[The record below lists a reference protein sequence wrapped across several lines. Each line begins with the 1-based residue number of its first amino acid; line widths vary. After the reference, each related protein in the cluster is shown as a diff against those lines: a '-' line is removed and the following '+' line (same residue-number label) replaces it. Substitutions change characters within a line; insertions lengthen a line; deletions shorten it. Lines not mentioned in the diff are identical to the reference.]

1 MLFRPLLPASVRSAE
16 MPPAE
21 ADPQRLYPEELRHIQ
36 RAVEKRRREF
46 AAGRILA
53 REALASAGIAEDL
66 RLRALLVDDDRTPR
80 WPEGVVGSIT
90 HCGSLCAVAI
100 ARSSDCAGLGL
111 DVEPAQPLKSEL
123 LPQIVRPEE
132 FERVD
137 ALPDG
142 VRALGG
148 IAAFA
153 MKEALYKAI
162 YPIRRRF
169 LDFRDVEIVRV
180 DCASEAAQAS
190 ADWRGEFEAIVH
202 VEDARLPE
210 HPRIAGRFR
219 IAHGHVAAAVVLPA
233 SSV

>member
-1 MLFRPLLPASVRSAE
+1 MLFRPLLPESVRLAE

-21 ADPQRLYPEELRHIQ
+21 ADPAHLYPEELRHIE

-46 AAGRILA
+46 AAGRLLA
-53 REALASAGIAEDL
+53 REALASAGIADDL
-66 RLRALLVDDDRTPR
+66 RLRALLPEPDRSPR

-90 HCGSLCAVAI
+90 HCASLCAVAV
-100 ARSSDCAGLGL
+100 AHAQDCAGLGL

-132 FERVD
+132 FERFD
-137 ALPDG
+137 ALPDA

-169 LDFRDVEIVRV
+169 LEFHDVEILRV
-180 DCASEAAQAS
+180 GGASDIAHAAT
-190 ADWRGEFEAIVH
+190 DWRGEFEAIVR
-202 VEDARLPE
+202 VEDARLTQ
-210 HPRIAGRFR
+210 HPRIVGRVR
-219 IAHGHVAAAVVLPA
+219 IAHGHVAAAVFLPA
-233 SSV
+233 A

>member
-1 MLFRPLLPASVRSAE
+1 

-21 ADPQRLYPEELRHIQ
+21 ADPTRLYPEEWRHIE

-46 AAGRILA
+46 AAGRLLA
-53 REALASAGIAEDL
+53 REALASVGIDDDL
-66 RLRALLVDDDRTPR
+66 RLRALLPQPDRSPC

-90 HCGSLCAVAI
+90 HCASLCAVAV
-100 ARSSDCAGLGL
+100 ARAQDCAGLGL

-132 FERVD
+132 FERFD
-137 ALPDG
+137 ALPDA

-169 LDFRDVEIVRV
+169 LEFHDVEVLRV
-180 DCASEAAQAS
+180 ETASDGADPAS
-190 ADWRGEFEAIVH
+190 DWRGEFETFVR

-210 HPRIAGRFR
+210 HPRMVGRIR
-219 IAHGHVAAAVVLPA
+219 IAQGHVAAAVVLPP
-233 SSV
+233 SV